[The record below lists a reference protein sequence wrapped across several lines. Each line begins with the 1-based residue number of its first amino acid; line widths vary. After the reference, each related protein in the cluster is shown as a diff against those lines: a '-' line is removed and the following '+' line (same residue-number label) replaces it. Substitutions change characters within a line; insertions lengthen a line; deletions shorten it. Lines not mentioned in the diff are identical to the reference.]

1 MKELLKALEHN
12 GFAKDTAT
20 LESVYVNTLQDGQ
33 YNPDAR
39 SAATFLSRY
48 VKDYG
53 SLTIGDLKSKGP
65 LKNKISRTPRSLTS
79 DGRRWSSHRTPPYTK
94 S

>member
-20 LESVYVNTLQDGQ
+20 LESVYVIALQDVQ
-33 YNPDAR
+33 YNPEAR
-39 SAATFLSRY
+39 TVATFLRPY

-53 SLTIGDLKSKGP
+53 SMTIGDLKSKGRE
-65 LKNKISRTPRSLTS
+65 KNLQDT
-79 DGRRWSSHRTPPYTK
+79 
-94 S
+94 

>member
-39 SAATFLSRY
+39 SAATFLSQY

-53 SLTIGDLKSKGP
+53 SLTIGDLKSKGRE
-65 LKNKISRTPRSLTS
+65 KNLQDT
-79 DGRRWSSHRTPPYTK
+79 
-94 S
+94 